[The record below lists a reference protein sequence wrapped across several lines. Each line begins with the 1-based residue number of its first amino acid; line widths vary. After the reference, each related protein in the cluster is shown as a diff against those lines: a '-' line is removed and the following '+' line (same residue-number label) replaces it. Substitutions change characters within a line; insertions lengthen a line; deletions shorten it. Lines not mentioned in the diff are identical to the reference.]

1 MMTFIIKTV
10 ISSLLTKSLNNCQKS
25 QISQFSNY
33 IFINGKSHYP
43 VFFKILSAVTPEI
56 VVVWLRRVNEYLWLF
71 KRTYSQFIQNTFG
84 NTGQQLGS
92 IGISERTFCLLN
104 FIGKFGTFPILF
116 TQPCNSQDWARLSK
130 MSIAMF
136 FAIFCVIFF
145 MNFNN
150 SCGIQDLGLSE
161 SKNSIVALSL
171 LSLLLVQ
178 EAKQAKCSGKSKK
191 SAIFAK
197 F

>member
-10 ISSLLTKSLNNCQKS
+10 ISSLLTKSLNNCQRS

-71 KRTYSQFIQNTFG
+71 KRIYSQFIQNTFG

-92 IGISERTFCLLN
+92 IGISANEVFWYESSDFLIECRIFHTN
-104 FIGKFGTFPILF
+104 QI
-116 TQPCNSQDWARLSK
+116 CNY
-130 MSIAMF
+130 F
-136 FAIFCVIFF
+136 FLHEVYWCDSSDFL
-145 MNFNN
+145 M
-150 SCGIQDLGLSE
+150 
-161 SKNSIVALSL
+161 
-171 LSLLLVQ
+171 
-178 EAKQAKCSGKSKK
+178 
-191 SAIFAK
+191 
-197 F
+197 

>member
-10 ISSLLTKSLNNCQKS
+10 ISSLLTKSLNNCQKC

-71 KRTYSQFIQNTFG
+71 KRIYSQFIQNTFG

-92 IGISERTFCLLN
+92 IGISAKNVHHGLKNHKCD
-104 FIGKFGTFPILF
+104 ICCKLF
-116 TQPCNSQDWARLSK
+116 AT
-130 MSIAMF
+130 I
-136 FAIFCVIFF
+136 
-145 MNFNN
+145 
-150 SCGIQDLGLSE
+150 SE
-161 SKNSIVALSL
+161 IKKHIKKSH
-171 LSLLLVQ
+171 
-178 EAKQAKCSGKSKK
+178 GKSWIEQWIFSKIWVSQIVKK
-191 SAIFAK
+191 K
-197 F
+197 LEN